1 MVISDLY
8 KSRLERPS
16 RCSRCWPCA
25 TASLGKMSKIREAR
39 IQKQHTSAD
48 KRRIVQEDG
57 IPLTWPALCALL
69 SCATYTI
76 PQLYRL
82 VMGVRAL
89 RGATS
94 GFSFLLVF
102 AHFILTANNLP
113 SSKLLLNHVHWSAHM
128 LGATADGAAALVE
141 CSREERLGTAVSGV
155 MKLSVSQLAIWM
167 ISHRALPKLQRWNAS
182 LSKRLPE
189 VMFRWLFWQG
199 GLTVRVRV
207 PPPYLCSQ
215 TSR

>member
-1 MVISDLY
+1 MHAHPSPDGRAAGLY
-8 KSRLERPS
+8 KLHMK
-16 RCSRCWPCA
+16 A
-25 TASLGKMSKIREAR
+25 
-39 IQKQHTSAD
+39 
-48 KRRIVQEDG
+48 KR
-57 IPLTWPALCALL
+57 T
-69 SCATYTI
+69 
-76 PQLYRL
+76 
-82 VMGVRAL
+82 VRAKSAVSRPPARCAACLL
-89 RGATS
+89 RCVVS
-94 GFSFLLVF
+94 EFLVF